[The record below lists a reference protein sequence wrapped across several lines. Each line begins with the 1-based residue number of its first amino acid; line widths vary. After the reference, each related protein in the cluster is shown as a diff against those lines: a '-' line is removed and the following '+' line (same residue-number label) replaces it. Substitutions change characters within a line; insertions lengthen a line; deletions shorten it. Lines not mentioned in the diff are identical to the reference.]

1 VGRLTA
7 VKRKASTEAFDLDAD
22 DARLVQGLARG
33 LVVLRAFRPG
43 DSSLGNSEI
52 AGRTGLPKST
62 ISRLTQ
68 TLAALGYLSF
78 VARTGRYQLGAG
90 VVALCHS
97 LLAGMPHRIVARP
110 VLQELAEH
118 SRLPASLGMRDQLE
132 MLTIETARH
141 PHTRPPRFDLGSRMP
156 IETTSMGR
164 AYLYGIPADE
174 REALLPRLRLPY
186 SRGEWR
192 SVQARMEAAFESI
205 AKRGFCVS
213 LGDRRPDVFAV
224 GAPVFTCDG
233 VVMAINCGGLPSEV
247 SAEYLENEL
256 GPRLAHAA
264 SQISVEHRISA

>member
-1 VGRLTA
+1 VGRLTG
-7 VKRKASTEAFDLDAD
+7 VRRKASTETFDLDGE

-33 LVVLRAFRPG
+33 LAVLRAFRPG
-43 DSSLGNSEI
+43 DSSLGNSDI

-78 VARTGRYQLGAG
+78 VARTGQYQLGAG

-132 MLTIETARH
+132 MLTIETVRH
-141 PHTRPPRFDLGSRMP
+141 PHARPARFDLGSRLP

-164 AYLYGIPADE
+164 AYLYGLPADE
-174 REALLPRLRLPY
+174 KEALLRRLRLPY
-186 SRGEWR
+186 SRAAWR
-192 SVQARMEAAFESI
+192 GVQARMEAAFESI

-213 LGDRRPDVFAV
+213 LGDRRPDVFAI
-224 GAPVFTCDG
+224 GAPVFTSDG
-233 VVMAINCGGLPSEV
+233 IVMAINCGGLPSEV
-247 SAEYLENEL
+247 SADYLEKEL

-264 SQISVEHRISA
+264 SQISVEPHISA